1 MNPQNLANLTMKPV
15 KRNAFQGNFFKP
27 WLQTILNPSHELYQL
42 AGQIN
47 WKFLEEEFS
56 PLFVEDKGAP
66 AKPVRLVIGL
76 LMLQHMYGISD
87 EGVVQGWIENP
98 YWQFFCGELLL
109 QWDIPLDPSSLP
121 RWRKRIGK
129 SGMDKVLRETIK
141 TALKTGTVNAR
152 SLQKVIADTTVMEK
166 NIAFP
171 TDSKTQYK
179 AIKHLVKMA
188 KTHSIPLRQTYIH
201 VGRKRLIKAGRYS
214 HARQMKR
221 AKKERDKIK
230 TYLGRVFRD
239 IKRQIEG
246 NSFLQTIFSEV
257 LGIVEKLLAQT
268 KDGKNKIYSLHE
280 PHVEC
285 ISKGK
290 AHKKYEFGC
299 KASFVITHKEGLALG
314 AEALHGNPFD
324 GHTLKGA
331 LEIAEANSGVGI
343 QQAFVDKGYKGHKI
357 EDKTVMIS
365 GQKRGM
371 TSWFKKQLKRRQAIE
386 PHIGHM
392 KSDGKLGR
400 NFLKGKV
407 GDQLNAVLCGI
418 GHNLRMILRN
428 LRELSFAPS

>member
-1 MNPQNLANLTMKPV
+1 MKPV
-15 KRNAFQGNFFKP
+15 TKIAFQGSVFSP
-27 WLQTILNPSHELYQL
+27 WLDRILNPSHVLYQL
-42 AGQIN
+42 ANQIN
-47 WKFLEEEFS
+47 WKFLEDEFS
-56 PLFVEDKGAP
+56 LLFEGDTGAP
-66 AKPVRLVIGL
+66 AKPVRLVVGL

-109 QWDIPLDPSSLP
+109 QWETPLDPSSLS

-129 SGMDKVLRETIK
+129 SGMDKILRETINI
-141 TALKTGTVNAR
+141 ALKTGTVSAK
-152 SLQKVIADTTVMEK
+152 SFQKVIADTTVMEK
-166 NIAFP
+166 NIIFP
-171 TDSKTQYK
+171 TDSRTQYK
-179 AIKHLVKMA
+179 AIKRLVKMA
-188 KTHSIPLRQTYIH
+188 KTHNIPLRQTYIH
-201 VGRKRLIKAGRYS
+201 IGKKRLIKAGRYS

-246 NSFLQTIFSEV
+246 NVFLQTIFSQIFD
-257 LGIVEKLLAQT
+257 IVEKLLTQT
-268 KDGKNKIYSLHE
+268 KDSKNKIYSLHE

-299 KASFVITHKEGLALG
+299 KVSFVITHKEGLALS
-314 AEALHGNPFD
+314 AEAVHGNPFD
-324 GHTLKGA
+324 GHTLKEA

-357 EDKTVMIS
+357 EDKTVIVS

-371 TSWFKKQLKRRQAIE
+371 TSWLETQLKRRQAIE

-400 NFLKGKV
+400 NFLKGKL
-407 GDQLNAVLCGI
+407 GDQLNALLCGI
-418 GHNLRMILRN
+418 GHNLRMVLRN
-428 LRELSFAPS
+428 LKGLSLAPS

>member
-1 MNPQNLANLTMKPV
+1 M
-15 KRNAFQGNFFKP
+15 
-27 WLQTILNPSHELYQL
+27 IHELYQL
-42 AGQIN
+42 EGQIN

-56 PLFVEDKGAP
+56 LLFVEDKGVP

-109 QWDIPLDPSSLP
+109 QWDVPLDPSSLP

-129 SGMDKVLRETIK
+129 RGMDKILRETIN

-166 NIAFP
+166 NITFP
-171 TDSKTQYK
+171 TDSKSQYK

-188 KTHSIPLRQTYIH
+188 KTHKIPLRQTYIH
-201 VGRKRLIKAGRYS
+201 IGRKRLIKAGRYS

-239 IKRQIEG
+239 IRRQIEG
-246 NSFLQTIFSEV
+246 NPFLQTIFSEA
-257 LGIVEKLLAQT
+257 LGIVEKLIAQT
-268 KDGKNKIYSLHE
+268 KDSKNKIYSLHE

-285 ISKGK
+285 ISKGEV
-290 AHKKYEFGC
+290 HKKYEFGC

-324 GHTLKGA
+324 GHTLKEA
-331 LEIAEANSGVGI
+331 LEIAEANSGVSI

-371 TSWFKKQLKRRQAIE
+371 TGWFKKQLKRRQAIE
-386 PHIGHM
+386 PYIGHM
-392 KSDGKLGR
+392 KRDGKLGR
-400 NFLKGKV
+400 NFLKGKL

-418 GHNLRMILRN
+418 GHNLRMISRN
-428 LRELSFAPS
+428 LRGLSFAPS

>member
-1 MNPQNLANLTMKPV
+1 MKPV
-15 KRNAFQGNFFKP
+15 TKIAFQGSVFSP
-27 WLQTILNPSHELYQL
+27 WLDRILNPSHVLYQL
-42 AGQIN
+42 ANQIN
-47 WKFLEEEFS
+47 WKFLEDEFS
-56 PLFVEDKGAP
+56 LLFEGDTGAP
-66 AKPVRLVIGL
+66 AKPVRLVVGL

-109 QWDIPLDPSSLP
+109 QWETPLDPSSLS

-129 SGMDKVLRETIK
+129 SGMDKILRETIK
-141 TALKTGTVNAR
+141 IALKTGTVSAK
-152 SLQKVIADTTVMEK
+152 SFQKVIADTTVMEK
-166 NIAFP
+166 NIIFP
-171 TDSKTQYK
+171 TDSRTQYK
-179 AIKHLVKMA
+179 AIKRLVKMA
-188 KTHSIPLRQTYIH
+188 KTHNIPLRQTYIH
-201 VGRKRLIKAGRYS
+201 IGKKRLIKAGRYS

-246 NSFLQTIFSEV
+246 NVFLQTIFSQIFD
-257 LGIVEKLLAQT
+257 IVEKLLTQT
-268 KDGKNKIYSLHE
+268 KDSKNKIYSLHE

-299 KASFVITHKEGLALG
+299 KVSFVITHKEGLALS
-314 AEALHGNPFD
+314 AEAVHGNPFD
-324 GHTLKGA
+324 GHTLKEA

-357 EDKTVMIS
+357 EDKTVIVS
-365 GQKRGM
+365 GQKRGV
-371 TSWFKKQLKRRQAIE
+371 TSWLETQLKRRQAIE

-400 NFLKGKV
+400 NFLKGKL
-407 GDQLNAVLCGI
+407 GDQLNALLCGI
-418 GHNLRMILRN
+418 GHNLRMVLRN
-428 LRELSFAPS
+428 LKGLSLAPS